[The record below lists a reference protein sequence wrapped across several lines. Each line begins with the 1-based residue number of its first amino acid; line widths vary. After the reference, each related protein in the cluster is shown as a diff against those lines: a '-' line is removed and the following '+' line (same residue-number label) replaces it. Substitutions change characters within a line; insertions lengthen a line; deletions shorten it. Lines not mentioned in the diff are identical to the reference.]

1 MASEHL
7 RRTPTS
13 EGSRSIW
20 TWSGWL
26 KSNVDEEFC
35 DDGGSY
41 WHWLW
46 SVYGNNGIV
55 INYGGT
61 NWDGQLLF
69 YDGGGSPSIFWDP
82 LLRDSSGWYHI
93 VVTHN
98 SNHHDD
104 LYRVKAYVNGIELN
118 RSTDTF
124 HSPTQLGERAN
135 GTFNQR
141 LEHTIGAWRYTSSI
155 SRYPNGNL
163 CDAYLIDGQICG
175 PETFGYRKQGH
186 GIVKHT
192 NLHTDNGSDEHSGQ
206 IRYSGPWLPKN
217 PHQVR
222 KEINLKGGFGANGF
236 YLPFNSGKNPGAD
249 FHVTPDSILEIKSD
263 SPQPKAELKGD
274 PKALVNTDPY
284 SEFLVLAVPG
294 VKDGLGAGFGDYSH
308 LIRNNG
314 TNSHPVQNNGVSIS
328 DSCENGHFYGSSME
342 FGENDYL
349 DFGNSEDFFFGD
361 KSFTIEF
368 WRKKNRLNDTEA
380 YVTIYDGTNNNHFW
394 FGATGAGNDGFWFYY
409 GPGSSQNI
417 QSSNSQKEDQWDHLC
432 AERDVDAGTITFFVN
447 GNAEGVKYYS
457 GSLNA
462 ANSLTLRVGRDNHTS
477 ANYSYQGYISDLRIY
492 KGVAKYKGGFDVP
505 KPYNPKNFASETFR
519 EFKDTPRKNYAKF
532 LPESCKGLS
541 NTNRTIEGGTRFQAS
556 GNNAAVWVD
565 QPFPNYG
572 KWYMEIT
579 LNDGDFAFFFEDE
592 RRCNYNHQPGASGD
606 YGIGCYL
613 YYNNGSNKAQHN
625 GSTIGTNF
633 PDSWIGGKVGSYSAT
648 GSGAAGEVYRVLVD
662 RDSKIIRVINPG
674 GVEASFAIPA
684 YYDTRHMH
692 MGYSV
697 TTTWPA
703 VDMVWNFGQRTFTHD
718 IPEGYKELHSQ
729 NLKVPIKNPSD
740 HFDVLLFQGNGE
752 AGRQISGTSFKPD
765 LIWLKE
771 RTSTSSWYVSD
782 VTRGVGK
789 RLFLN
794 SRAHEESG
802 YETVNNPSF
811 NQTGFSV
818 GTDGS
823 TNQDGQEYVAYC
835 WKGGGNSVKN
845 DDGIRIGGS
854 QGIETDVS
862 VNPEAGFSIIRWTGS
877 GQTGSVSSPV
887 LMGHGLNDAPKFA
900 MYKVYSGGDTNSTQN
915 DWWYYYEEKYG
926 DFRAIRATLNQ
937 NASYGYQDGLNAM
950 RLSLDANKKC
960 IAGTSNDSLSGN
972 GVKYITYAWAEI
984 PQYSKFGVYR
994 GNGDAGGEVV
1004 YTGFKPAFIILHRIL
1019 NNSNSANLDW
1029 AVFVDS
1035 ARNPTNM
1042 RGMHNLYPGLSNGDD
1057 TEGGTIDFLSSGF
1070 RIRSSDVIFNESN
1083 AVIFYAAWAES
1094 PFTNS
1099 TAK

>member
-1 MASEHL
+1 MASEYL
-7 RRTPTS
+7 ARTPTG
-13 EGSRSIW
+13 EGNRSMW

-26 KSNVDEEFC
+26 KSNVDEEYS
-35 DDGGSY
+35 DDGGDY

-55 INYGGT
+55 INMGGT
-61 NWDGQLLF
+61 NWDGQLLY
-69 YDGGGSPSIFWDP
+69 YDGGGNPSVSWDP

-93 VVTHN
+93 VVTFN
-98 SNHHDD
+98 SNHHDP
-104 LYRVKAYVNGIELN
+104 LFRVKGYVNGIELN
-118 RSTDTF
+118 RTTDTF
-124 HSPTQLGERAN
+124 HNQQEVGERSN
-135 GTFNQR
+135 STFNQR
-141 LEHTIGAWRYTSSI
+141 LEHAIGAWRYTSSI
-155 SRYPNGNL
+155 SRHPNGLL
-163 CDAYLIDGQICG
+163 CDIHFVDGQVCD

-186 GIVKHT
+186 GTVKHT
-192 NLHTDNGSDEHSGQ
+192 RLHTLNGSDEHSGQ
-206 IRYSGPWLPKN
+206 IRFAGEWVPRN
-217 PHQVR
+217 PHQIR
-222 KEINLKGGFGANGF
+222 NEIKLKGGFGTNGF
-236 YLPFNSGKNPGAD
+236 YLPMNSGKNPGAD
-249 FHVTPDSILEIKSD
+249 FHVTADSILQIKSD

-294 VKDGLGAGFGDYSH
+294 VKDGLGGGFGDYSH
-308 LIRNNG
+308 LIRSNG
-314 TNSHPVQNNGVSIS
+314 TSSHPVQNSGCSIAE
-328 DSCENGHFYGSSME
+328 SCANGHFYGSSIE
-342 FGENDYL
+342 IGTNDYL
-349 DFGNSEDFFFGD
+349 DYGNSDDFFFGD

-368 WRKKNRLNDTEA
+368 WRKRNRLNATEA
-380 YVTIYDGTNNNHFW
+380 YVSVYDGTNNNHFW
-394 FGATGAGNDGFWFYY
+394 FGNTNAGIDGFWFYY

-417 QSSNSQKEDQWDHLC
+417 GSVSSTTDQWDHLC
-432 AERDVDAGTITFFVN
+432 AERDADAGTITLYRN
-447 GNAEGVKYYS
+447 GNAEGIKYFS
-457 GSLNA
+457 SSLNA
-462 ANSLTLRVGRDNHTS
+462 ANSLTLRIGSDQSTS
-477 ANYSYQGYISDLRIY
+477 YPFQGYISDLRVY

-505 KPYNPKNFASETFR
+505 KPYTPKNFASETFR

-532 LPESCKGLS
+532 LPESCRGLS

-579 LNDGDFAFFFEDE
+579 LNDGDFAFHFHDE
-592 RRCNYNHQPGASGD
+592 RRCNVNYQPGNSGN
-606 YGIGCYL
+606 YGIGCYM
-613 YYNNGSNKAQHN
+613 YYNNGTNRAMTN
-625 GSTIGTNF
+625 GSTIGSNF

-697 TTTWPA
+697 TTTWPT

-718 IPEGYKELHSQ
+718 IPEGYKELHTQ
-729 NLKVPIKNPSD
+729 NLKVPIKNPTD
-740 HFDVLLFQGNGE
+740 HFDVLTYQGNGE

-771 RTSTSSWYVSD
+771 RTSTSAWYVTD

-794 SRAHEESG
+794 NRNHEESG

-845 DDGIRIGGS
+845 DDGVKIGGT
-854 QGIETDVS
+854 QGIVTDVS
-862 VNPEAGFSIIRWTGS
+862 VNPEAGFSAIRWTGS
-877 GQTGSVSSPV
+877 GQSGSVSSPV
-887 LMGHGLNDAPKFA
+887 LLGHGLNDAPKFA
-900 MYKVYSGGDTNSTQN
+900 MYKVYSGGNTGSTQN

-926 DFRAIRATLNQ
+926 DFRAIRGTLNQ

-960 IAGTSNDSLSGN
+960 LAATSNDSLSGN

-984 PQYSKFGVYR
+984 PQYSKFGVYI
-994 GNGDAGGEVV
+994 GNGDNGGEVV
-1004 YTGFKPAFIILHRIL
+1004 YTGFKPSFIIIHRLL
-1019 NNSNSANLDW
+1019 NSSNNAALDY

-1035 ARNPTNM
+1035 GRNPTNK
-1042 RGMHNLYPGLSNGDD
+1042 RGRHNLYPGLTNADGS
-1057 TEGGTIDFLSSGF
+1057 ESGTIDFLASGF
-1070 RIRSSDVIFNESN
+1070 RVRSTGSKFNSSN
-1083 AVIFYAAWAES
+1083 HVYFYAAWAES
-1094 PFTNS
+1094 PFTNA